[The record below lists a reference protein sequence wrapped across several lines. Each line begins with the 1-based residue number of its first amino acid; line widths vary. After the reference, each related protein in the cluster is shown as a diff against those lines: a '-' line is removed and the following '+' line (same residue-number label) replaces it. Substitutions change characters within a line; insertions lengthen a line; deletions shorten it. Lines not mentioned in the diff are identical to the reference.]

1 MKSITLKI
9 WKAIPVKVRD
19 DQGLIYEQAIELS
32 TLQLIRQCVDNIPQG
47 GINTTEMVK
56 RIKLIDKIEK
66 IKPAVK
72 VLDLEDEEYQ
82 KLKDLEAAITWSIV
96 HKCFIEFHDDI
107 VNAGKK

>member
-19 DQGLIYEQAIELS
+19 DQGLIYEQLIELS

-47 GINTTEMVK
+47 GITATEMTK

-66 IKPAVK
+66 IKPTAK

-82 KLKDLEAAITWSIV
+82 KLKDLEAVITWSIV
-96 HKCFIEFHDDI
+96 NKCFIEFHDDI
-107 VNAGKK
+107 ANAGKK

>member
-1 MKSITLKI
+1 MKSLQLKS
-9 WKAIPVKVRD
+9 WKAIPIRMRN
-19 DQGLIYEQAIELS
+19 DQGMIIESSTELT

-47 GINTTEMVK
+47 GINASEMVK